1 MREAILIAVAVI
13 LLTAFWTVSAIAPYG
28 TQQQKLS
35 ESYNDI
41 TAIMEAVRA
50 REFIATINPYLTN
63 HEVDKLLATFLRIS
77 REYEIE
83 LDLLLSV
90 AASESHFR
98 TDAIS
103 RAGCI
108 GIMQLKPST
117 ALILGVDPAELTDP
131 VINIDAG
138 ARYLRLLLDRYED
151 IELAV
156 SAYNAGPTRVGN
168 KVPAI
173 KETREY
179 VTRVA
184 GHREVLARWNVDG
197 ARN

>member
-1 MREAILIAVAVI
+1 MKQAMVIAIIII
-13 LLTAFWTVSAIAPYG
+13 LLTAWAVTVAAPRSMWSPRQSDQ
-28 TQQQKLS
+28 TTP
-35 ESYNDI
+35 D
-41 TAIMEAVRA
+41 AAAWVEAMRA

-63 HEVDKLLATFLRIS
+63 HEVDKLLATFLRVS

-83 LDLLLSV
+83 LDLLLSI

-184 GHREVLARWNVDG
+184 GHREVLRRG
-197 ARN
+197 M